1 MSSTIIRAP
10 RRKRFLII
18 DQRIIEDTRLSW
30 ASRGLL
36 AYLLSRPDN
45 WKVLIKDLQNRG
57 DLGRDGIYSL
67 LKELRRFGYVH
78 YRPTRDDQGRLRGGV
93 YTVWEIPVSP
103 HPPRPETG
111 KPNAARPSAARPDA
125 AQPEALVNTEKY
137 LRTIPVS
144 TDSTKQRSPARRD
157 KKAALEIVA
166 WMPNEIRAEAL
177 SKVAEIESP
186 FDQMLIDEWTDAI
199 AQGSVVGT
207 ELAYLD
213 ALLNRL
219 SSSEFRQKS
228 GR

>member
-1 MSSTIIRAP
+1 M
-10 RRKRFLII
+10 
-18 DQRIIEDTRLSW
+18 
-30 ASRGLL
+30 
-36 AYLLSRPDN
+36 
-45 WKVLIKDLQNRG
+45 
-57 DLGRDGIYSL
+57 
-67 LKELRRFGYVH
+67 
-78 YRPTRDDQGRLRGGV
+78 
-93 YTVWEIPVSP
+93 WEIPVSP
-103 HPPRPETG
+103 HPARPETG
-111 KPNAARPSAARPDA
+111 KPHSAQSNAARPNAAQPNAARPNA

-166 WMPNEIRAEAL
+166 WMPNDIRAEAL

-199 AQGSVVGT
+199 AQGSMVGT

-219 SSSEFRQKS
+219 SNSEFRQKS
-228 GR
+228 GG